1 MNVLKLFGG
10 GELCEDYLRW
20 KSYQKRSF
28 LTLVLLSPAFR
39 MLCYY
44 RMRKH
49 SRLLKLLL
57 KPLRL
62 RNSILFYLNAEEIG
76 GGLFVEHGFSTI
88 VSCRHIGKNCY
99 INQQVTVGFSD
110 AVHCPYIGNDV
121 HIKAGAKVIGDVTI
135 GDDVIIGAGAV
146 VVKDVPSHSIVVGVP
161 AKIIKRRHS
170 INENWVPVKY

>member
-1 MNVLKLFGG
+1 MNVLKLFG

-62 RNSILFYLNAEEIG
+62 RNSIFFILML
-76 GGLFVEHGFSTI
+76 
-88 VSCRHIGKNCY
+88 RK
-99 INQQVTVGFSD
+99 
-110 AVHCPYIGNDV
+110 
-121 HIKAGAKVIGDVTI
+121 
-135 GDDVIIGAGAV
+135 
-146 VVKDVPSHSIVVGVP
+146 
-161 AKIIKRRHS
+161 
-170 INENWVPVKY
+170 